1 LREQR
6 LTVDIVSADAPLD
19 GYKLVLAPS
28 LNMISAELAARLL
41 AYVQQGGHLVLGPRS
56 GMKDEHN
63 ALNVQRQPGPL
74 VEPLGGRVEQ
84 FYALEAP
91 VPVSGTLGAGTAQV
105 WAEQLSTRA
114 DAAEVLLRY
123 GKANGWLDGQPAM
136 ISHRVGN
143 GRMTYLGAVLDPA
156 LMRSVLQWL
165 SDDAGV
171 KPEFGPFPQGVELC
185 RRVAKDRAVYV
196 FINHGAEQQEIAL
209 PGVLRDVL
217 HDGLSIAKVVLESQG
232 VAVLETGAH

>member
-1 LREQR
+1 
-6 LTVDIVSADAPLD
+6 
-19 GYKLVLAPS
+19 
-28 LNMISAELAARLL
+28 LAARLL

-56 GMKDEHN
+56 GMKDEYN

-91 VPVSGTLGAGTAQV
+91 VPVSGAMGAGTAQV

-114 DAAEVLLRY
+114 DGAEVLLRY

-136 ISHRVGN
+136 ISHRVGK

-171 KPEFGPFPQGVELC
+171 KPEFGPLPQGVELS
-185 RRVAKDRAVYV
+185 RRVAQDRAVYV
-196 FINHGAEQQEIAL
+196 FTNHGAEAQEIAL
-209 PGVLRDVL
+209 PNAMRDVL
-217 HDGLSIAKVVLESQG
+217 HDGHDIAKVVLEPQG